1 MWRAKTGA
9 HIEHTGADRFTNS
22 ATVWGGQLAALALQ
36 ISTADAIIATQ
47 AITNDAELVHKDPE
61 FEAIVGLHQQQLPY
75 KTKSGRRS
83 YHKLEKSGS
92 RFIPD

>member
-1 MWRAKTGA
+1 
-9 HIEHTGADRFTNS
+9 
-22 ATVWGGQLAALALQ
+22 
-36 ISTADAIIATQ
+36 
-47 AITNDAELVHKDPE
+47 VHKDPE

>member
-1 MWRAKTGA
+1 MSPFQARCRVNASTEQGGYSREAATTKSDGRAIA
-9 HIEHTGADRFTNS
+9 
-22 ATVWGGQLAALALQ
+22 
-36 ISTADAIIATQ
+36 TADAIIATQ

-61 FEAIVGLHQQQLPY
+61 FEAVVGLRQQQLPY
-75 KTKSGRRS
+75 KTKSRRRS

>member
-1 MWRAKTGA
+1 MSPCQARHRANASTVQGGYSREA
-9 HIEHTGADRFTNS
+9 
-22 ATVWGGQLAALALQ
+22 ATTKSDGRAIAA
-36 ISTADAIIATQ
+36 ADAIIATQ